1 MAAIE
6 EGLEA
11 VVAYAAGLEGAGG
24 LEVLEF
30 EEDSAVGFVRTW
42 TGGLSKEEEGGGEG
56 RVDGPPGCF

>member
-30 EEDSAVGFVRTW
+30 EEDSAACFSVFA
-42 TGGLSKEEEGGGEG
+42 
-56 RVDGPPGCF
+56 GCHG